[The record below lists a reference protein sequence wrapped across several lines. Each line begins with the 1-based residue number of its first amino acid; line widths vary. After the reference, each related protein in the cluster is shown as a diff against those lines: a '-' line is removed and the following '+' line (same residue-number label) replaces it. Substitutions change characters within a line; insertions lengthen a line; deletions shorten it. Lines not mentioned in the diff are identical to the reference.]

1 MVIFP
6 MENLISYGKKGN
18 TRKCTNQNKSF
29 SNSAQDAEKGS
40 NQMELLLRNF
50 VMNVIL
56 KL

>member
-1 MVIFP
+1 

-29 SNSAQDAEKGS
+29 SNSAQDVERSS